1 MKENRE
7 GNAMMKPLTGFVE
20 ECCLLAP
27 NARYPA
33 VKLYITYVRWCLNAS
48 IPVQDQ
54 FTFLE
59 LLERYGLKYRERKN
73 TSWFRGISVRPEHRI
88 DE

>member
-1 MKENRE
+1 
-7 GNAMMKPLTGFVE
+7 MKPITGFVE
-20 ECCLLAP
+20 ECCLLAR

-33 VKLYITYVRWCLNAS
+33 VKLYVTYVRWCVNAG

-73 TSWFRGISVRPEHRI
+73 NSWFRGIAVLPGHRI